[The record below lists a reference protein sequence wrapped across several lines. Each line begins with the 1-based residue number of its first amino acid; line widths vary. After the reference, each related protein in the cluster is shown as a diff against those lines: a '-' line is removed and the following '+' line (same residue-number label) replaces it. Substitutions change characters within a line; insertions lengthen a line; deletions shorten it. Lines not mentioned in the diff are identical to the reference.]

1 MAVSGIFP
9 SIVARRRDHKE
20 SSIVR
25 LLFGGAAGSYTQSYP
40 QVWIT
45 GTIPGCLDSGSATER
60 GPGRDVSSIPS
71 NTGQALHVQH
81 RAPRLRAGGEPT
93 IAAGAVARPLYLL
106 AFEGGP

>member
-45 GTIPGCLDSGSATER
+45 GTIPGGLDSGSATSADQVATSHR
-60 GPGRDVSSIPS
+60 FRQTRDRRYMFS
-71 NTGQALHVQH
+71 TA
-81 RAPRLRAGGEPT
+81 RLVCVREANLP
-93 IAAGAVARPLYLL
+93 
-106 AFEGGP
+106 